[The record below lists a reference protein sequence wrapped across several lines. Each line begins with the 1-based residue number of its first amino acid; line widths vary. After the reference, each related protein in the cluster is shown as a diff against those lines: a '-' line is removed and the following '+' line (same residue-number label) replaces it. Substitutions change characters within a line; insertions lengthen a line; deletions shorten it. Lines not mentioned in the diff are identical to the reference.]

1 MMTDLEQIPLSEE
14 LLGLM
19 RRAAQISLDN
29 NEAFITPRSLL
40 LSLLDDSE
48 VGPAV
53 STVVSKDKLLA
64 VPPAENEMS
73 GLVRIAEDRLT
84 GEQPALVRYDT
95 LAFKTPNGKTSV
107 WLGKEALAIF
117 LEGAQRVEG
126 RFLPKHLALG
136 FAAEAVRSPGVLAA
150 IRVEPGRLTDA
161 VYRL

>member
-14 LLGLM
+14 LLGVM
-19 RRAAQISLDN
+19 RRAAQISIDN

-40 LSLLDDSE
+40 LSLLEDGD
-48 VGPAV
+48 VGPAIV
-53 STVVSKDKLLA
+53 SVVVRDKLLA
-64 VPPAENEMS
+64 IPPAESEMS
-73 GLVRIAEDRLT
+73 GLVRVAEDRLT

-107 WLGKEALAIF
+107 WLGKDALNIF

-126 RFLPKHLALG
+126 RFQPKHLALG
-136 FAAEAVRSPGVLAA
+136 FAAEAVRAPGVLAA
-150 IRVEPGRLTDA
+150 IRVQPGALSEA